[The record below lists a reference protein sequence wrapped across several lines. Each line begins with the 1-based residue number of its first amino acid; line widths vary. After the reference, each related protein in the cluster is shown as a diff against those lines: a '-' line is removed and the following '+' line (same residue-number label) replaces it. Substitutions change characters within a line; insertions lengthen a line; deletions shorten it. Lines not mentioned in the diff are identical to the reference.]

1 MTTIKKR
8 DKIIL
13 SILLLILG
21 IHVKAQQVDS
31 ICGREVVYD
40 ESGEILSWYMPG
52 IPGAGYSH
60 VVKLASEFLLDT
72 PIEPQTG
79 LPMYFVT
86 CCFKGPHMT
95 PDKSFVARRWI
106 HNPACVFAG
115 SVQSFAVQYYAYSGD
130 ARFIGLVK
138 EMLDYQLEHGTT
150 PGNYRWP
157 NVPYA
162 SSNPFETE
170 YYGAT
175 WWQGKRGDGYNNIE
189 PDKVGE
195 LGYAY
200 LRFFQVTGEHK
211 YLDAA
216 VSCADALAANIR
228 EIEAVDSDQE
238 NYEVRIGRSPWPFR
252 VNALTGEVFDQYS
265 SNVLE
270 PVKLMR
276 ELIRIKDRINL
287 PEQKSIQYNNAV
299 EIAWNWLFGKNGPLR
314 TFTWNGYFEDVDYD
328 PSLANRVQ
336 ITPVEL
342 AKYLTVNPEYDK
354 NPEIH
359 VPALLYY
366 AVSAFKTEGMDAMN
380 EQLWCYRPMGSH
392 SARYASACALWYE
405 KTANEWFK
413 DQAFRYLNTATYMT
427 YDNGVVAVGP
437 DYLATWFSD
446 GYSDYVRHFLDALAA
461 VPEWAPADENHLL
474 RSSSVVQ
481 SIEYGD
487 EKIGYSTYDGQ
498 STQKFRL
505 INKPSKIMVGDR
517 KIKESS
523 SLLQEG
529 WTWEKLNKG
538 GVLTIH
544 SSDENSKTKTI
555 IF

>member
-1 MTTIKKR
+1 MRTIKKGNR
-8 DKIIL
+8 VRIL
-13 SILLLILG
+13 ILLLLIG
-21 IHVKAQQVDS
+21 VYGNAQQPDS
-31 ICGREVVYD
+31 ICGRKVIYD
-40 ESGEILSWYMPG
+40 GSGKILSWFSPE
-52 IPGAGYSH
+52 IPGAGYDH
-60 VVKLASEFLLDT
+60 VIKLASEFLLET

-115 SVQSFAVQYYAYSGD
+115 SVQSFAVQYYAYTGD
-130 ARFIGLVK
+130 RRYIQMVR

-150 PGNYRWP
+150 PENYKWA

-162 SSNPFETE
+162 SANPFETE
-170 YYGAT
+170 YHGAT
-175 WWQGKRGDGYNNIE
+175 WWEGRRGDGYQVIE

-200 LRFFQVTGEHK
+200 LKFYQITEEIK
-211 YLDAA
+211 YLEAA
-216 VSCADALAANIR
+216 IYCADALAKNIR
-228 EIEAVDSDQE
+228 EIKPVTSDLE
-238 NYEVRIGRSPWPFR
+238 NYEVRIGKSPWPFR
-252 VNALTGEVFDQYS
+252 VNAQTGEIFDQYS

-270 PVKLMR
+270 PVKLFR
-276 ELIRIKDRINL
+276 ELIRIKKRINL
-287 PEQKSIQYNNAV
+287 SEEKSTGYKNAT

-314 TFTWNGYFEDVDYD
+314 TFVWNGYFEDVDYD
-328 PSLANRVQ
+328 PQLANRVQ

-342 AKYLTVNPEYDK
+342 AKYLTVNPEYDT

-366 AVSAFKTEGMDAMN
+366 AVSAFKAEGMDAMN

-405 KTANEWFK
+405 KTSNEWFK

-427 YDNGVVAVGP
+427 YDNGVVATGS

-446 GYSDYVRHFLDALAA
+446 GYSDYVRHFIDVLAA

-474 RSSSVVQ
+474 RSSAVIQQISY
-481 SIEYGD
+481 EGN
-487 EKIGYSTYDGQ
+487 KIVYTTFDGPSTE
-498 STQKFRL
+498 KFRL
-505 INKPSKIMVGDR
+505 PKKPSEILFGDR
-517 KIKESS
+517 KIKENSD
-523 SLLQEG
+523 LKEEG
-529 WTWEKLNKG
+529 WKWEKLKTG
-538 GVLTIH
+538 GVLTV
-544 SSDENSKTKTI
+544 SYSAGSNQTKTI
-555 IF
+555 VL

>member
-1 MTTIKKR
+1 MRKGNRVTI
-8 DKIIL
+8 L
-13 SILLLILG
+13 ILLLLIGFLG
-21 IHVKAQQVDS
+21 NAQQPDS
-31 ICGREVVYD
+31 ICGRKVVYD
-40 ESGEILSWYMPG
+40 ESGKILSWYSPEM
-52 IPGAGYSH
+52 PGAGYNH
-60 VVKLASEFLLDT
+60 VIKLASEFLLDT
-72 PIEPQTG
+72 PTEPQTG
-79 LPMYFVT
+79 LPMYYVT

-106 HNPACVFAG
+106 NNPACVFAG
-115 SVQSFAVQYYAYSGD
+115 SVQSFAVQYYAYTGD
-130 ARFIGLVK
+130 RRYIQMVR

-150 PGNYRWP
+150 PENFSWG

-162 SSNPFETE
+162 SANPFETE

-175 WWQGKRGDGYNNIE
+175 WWQGRRGDGYQVIE

-200 LRFFQVTGEHK
+200 LKFYQITEETK
-211 YLDAA
+211 YLEAA
-216 VSCADALAANIR
+216 IHCADALAKNIR
-228 EIEAVDSDQE
+228 EIKPVTSDQE
-238 NYEVRIGRSPWPFR
+238 NYEVRIGMSPWPFR
-252 VNALTGEVFDQYS
+252 VNARTGEIFDQYC

-270 PVKLMR
+270 PVKLFR
-276 ELIRIKDRINL
+276 ELIRIQKQINL
-287 PEQKSIQYNNAV
+287 SEEECTVYKNAT
-299 EIAWNWLFGKNGPLR
+299 EIAWNWLYGKNGPLR
-314 TFTWNGYFEDVDYD
+314 TFVWNGYFEDVDHD
-328 PSLANRVQ
+328 PQLANRVQ

-342 AKYLTVNPEYDK
+342 AKYLTVNPEHDK
-354 NPEIH
+354 NPEVH

-413 DQAFRYLNTATYMT
+413 DQTFRYLNTATYMT

-437 DYLATWFSD
+437 DYLASWFSD
-446 GYSDYVRHFLDALAA
+446 GYSDYVRHFIDVLAA
-461 VPEWAPADENHLL
+461 VPEWAPADENHML

-481 SIEYGD
+481 GIEYNK
-487 EKIGYSTYDGQ
+487 EKIQYSTYAAQ

-505 INKPSKIMVGDR
+505 INKPSKIMAGDR

-523 SLLQEG
+523 SLQNEG